1 MAKDTDVDAVLEGLD
16 HLQAV
21 QEQHSEVL
29 HHLERR
35 PVVDL
40 QGLARRL
47 EEVADAVER
56 LTPPPPP
63 VLAAAVG
70 LAAGAAAHWAAGG
83 LVQLLADGALV
94 AGEPA
99 PAGLLARDDTPAER
113 TLLMFRWRPE
123 QTTRWST
130 TRQLR
135 KAGLFA
141 PDGLILGR
149 RGRRLLRHDGPEHVL
164 VVASTQ
170 SGKTSNF
177 VYPNLLTWRESVLVH
192 DAKDELYPETAG
204 WRVDLFPGG
213 AAQADQ
219 QYLGVLQPARCR
231 RHRRGPDDPPD
242 RAHCRGLD
250 GPGRGRGGPHEWHQ

>member
-1 MAKDTDVDAVLEGLD
+1 MAKDTDVDAVLEALD
-16 HLQAV
+16 HLQVV

-40 QGLARRL
+40 AGTRPAPRRGGRCGGAADARR
-47 EEVADAVER
+47 R
-56 LTPPPPP
+56 LPSPH
-63 VLAAAVG
+63 AAVG
-70 LAAGAAAHWAAGG
+70 LAAGPAAPWAAGG
-83 LVQLLADGALV
+83 LVLLLADGALV

-99 PAGLLARDDTPAER
+99 PAGLLARDATPAER
-113 TLLMFRWRPE
+113 TLLMFRRRLE

-141 PDGLILGR
+141 EGGLILGR
-149 RGRRLLRHDGPEHVL
+149 RGRRLLRHDGPEHLL

-177 VYPNLLTWRESVLVH
+177 VYPNLLTWRESVLVN

-204 WRVDLFPGG
+204 WRVDLFPRG

-219 QYLGVLQPARCR
+219 QHLGVLQPARWR
-231 RHRRGPDDPPD
+231 RD
-242 RAHCRGLD
+242 R
-250 GPGRGRGGPHEWHQ
+250 Q